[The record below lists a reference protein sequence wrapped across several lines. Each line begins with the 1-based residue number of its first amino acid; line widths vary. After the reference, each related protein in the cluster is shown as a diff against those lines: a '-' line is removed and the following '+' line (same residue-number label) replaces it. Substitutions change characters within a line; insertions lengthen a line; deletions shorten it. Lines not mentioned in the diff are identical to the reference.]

1 MSLKTSR
8 LRQQLWRDYRALGRL
23 LRTLSAP
30 ELLTPGSFY
39 LMRRKCGKPNC
50 RCARGQLHPAWV
62 LTRSE
67 AGRHKLYSVPVSERA
82 RLRQLAAA
90 YRRWQRARASFV
102 KQTVPT
108 RKPWRLASEAAHRV
122 KLTQKKCPLK
132 WAINDLRRVS
142 ATRRWYFSPAD

>member
-8 LRQQLWRDYRALGRL
+8 LRQQLWRDYRALGRI

-67 AGRHKLYSVPVSERA
+67 AGRHKLYSVPASERA

-90 YRRWQRARASFV
+90 YRRWQQARAGFV
-102 KQTVPT
+102 NQTAALLSRADHLPQTQTVSWPSRPA
-108 RKPWRLASEAAHRV
+108 RKPA
-122 KLTQKKCPLK
+122 
-132 WAINDLRRVS
+132 
-142 ATRRWYFSPAD
+142 